1 MSKRMTKDD
10 LPKTLGAFKPVGHV
24 MVAVPGDRDIET
36 ARKAFTDHGFA
47 DHDLLYFGPGESG
60 QSMQGMI
67 EHASEA
73 AGFGYE
79 ITLMR
84 RYLDLSRQG
93 CHWLL
98 VYAPKDEAA
107 EQAKAA
113 ALEIGAP
120 MAVKYHR
127 LAVEDLI

>member
-1 MSKRMTKDD
+1 MSKRMTQGD
-10 LPKTLGAFKPVGHV
+10 LPKTLGAFKPVDHV
-24 MVAVPGDRDIET
+24 MVAVPGDQNVAA
-36 ARKAFTDHGFA
+36 ARQAFTDRGFSNE
-47 DHDLLYFGPGESG
+47 DLLYFGPGEGS
-60 QSMQGMI
+60 QNMQGMI
-67 EHASEA
+67 DGASEA

-84 RYLDLSRQG
+84 RYLDLSRHG

-98 VYAPKDEAA
+98 VYAPKDEAT
-107 EQAKAA
+107 EQARQAA
-113 ALEIGAP
+113 QQIGAP